1 MGTLRFEIRTDKID
15 EKGTV
20 PVRLVYQIKKQRVRY
35 NTGLKCFPINWSADN
50 QRFIFVD
57 KKTAKAKL
65 PAVDYDLLFAGKE
78 VDAENNKLADL
89 TQQIKNI
96 EQRFEL
102 DKTPY
107 DAEMVIDKLKEN
119 KTPIVK
125 KIEPRTFFYDFVDQ
139 YIQDHDATR
148 KRGSLTVYKSMK
160 RHLQNFEKAKRKKVS
175 FEKIDY
181 SFFQSF
187 QNYLIGCTKVVDGK
201 EVPLMN
207 NITIA
212 KQLSTIKTFLNYA
225 KKQGVHVPDRYKDF
239 KIKKESLEVIAL
251 TYDELERLYYLD
263 IKNKKLAQVRDVFCF
278 SCATGLRYSDLRK
291 LNRDNI
297 KNDEIKITVLKTA
310 EPLTIPLTNFAK
322 SILSKYNGRYAP
334 LPVISNQKMNEY
346 LKELCKLAEINDP
359 VEIVRYRGAVR
370 ESQTY
375 PKYELVSAHTGRKT
389 FATLC
394 LEKGM
399 SAEEVMSITG
409 HRDYKSFQRYVKVT
423 EQRKKTVMLKAWD
436 GGVRKL
442 KVV

>member
-20 PVRLVYQIKKQRVRY
+20 PVRLVYQIKKQRVRF

-65 PAVDYDLLFAGKE
+65 PAVDYDLLFTGKE

-125 KIEPRTFFYDFVDQ
+125 KTEPRTFFYDFVDQ

-251 TYDELERLYYLD
+251 TNDEFETLYYLD
-263 IKNKKLAQVRDVFCF
+263 IKNKKLAQVRDAFCF

-297 KNDEIKITVLKTA
+297 KNDEIKITVFKTA
-310 EPLTIPLTNFAK
+310 EPLTIALTNFAK
-322 SILSKYNGRYAP
+322 SILSKYNDRYAP

-389 FATLC
+389 YVTVS
-394 LEKGM
+394 LELGVPT
-399 SAEEVMSITG
+399 EVVMANTG

>member
-1 MGTLRFEIRTDKID
+1 MGTLRFEMRTDKAD
-15 EKGTV
+15 GKGSA
-20 PVRLVYQIKKQRVRY
+20 PIRFVYQIKQQRIRY
-35 NTGLKCFPINWSADN
+35 NTGLKCHPINWSADN
-50 QRFIFVD
+50 QQFILVD
-57 KKTAKAKL
+57 KKTAKQKA
-65 PAVDYDLLFAGKE
+65 PGVDYDLLMTGRE
-78 VDAENNKLADL
+78 VDAENDKLADIR
-89 TQQIKNI
+89 QQIKNI

-102 DKTPY
+102 DKIPY
-107 DAEMVIDKLKEN
+107 DAEMIVDKFKEI
-119 KTPIVK
+119 KSPIVK
-125 KIEPRTFFYDFVDQ
+125 KTEPRTFFYDFVDQ
-139 YIQDHDATR
+139 YIQDHDAVR
-148 KRGSLTVYKSMK
+148 KRGSLTVYRSMK
-160 RHLQNFEKAKRKKVS
+160 RHLQNFEKVRRKKVS
-175 FEKIDY
+175 FEKMDY
-181 SFFQSF
+181 AFFQSF
-187 QNYLIGCTKVVDGK
+187 QNFLISCTKIVDGK

-225 KKQGVHVPDRYKDF
+225 KKQGIDVSDKYRDF

-251 TYDELERLYYLD
+251 TNDEFETLYYLD
-263 IKNKKLAQVRDVFCF
+263 IKNKKLSQVRDVFCF

-291 LNRDNI
+291 LDRDNI

-310 EPLTIPLTNFAK
+310 EPLTIPLNNFAK
-322 SILSKYNGRYAP
+322 SILSKYAGRYAP

-346 LKELCKLAEINDP
+346 LKELCKLAEINEP

-370 ESQTY
+370 ESQFY

-389 FATLC
+389 FATLS

-399 SAEEVMSITG
+399 SAEVVMSITG

-436 GGVRKL
+436 GGARKL